1 MARAKSKA
9 AYMISAVAEQYG
21 VHPQTLRLYE
31 REGLL
36 KPSRSEGN
44 TRLYTAEDVERLE
57 VILHLTRDL
66 GVNLAGVEI
75 ILNMREK
82 MGRDAVADPGIHR
95 HAQPRTGG
103 PHGAPAGAR
112 RAHLADPGRQRPP
125 SGSPGPPQKLSAM
138 RHPTLSYIAP
148 FVAFI
153 AVMAVEKATGLPAA
167 WMYSLRVAVTLAVLL
182 IFSRS
187 LLTARPT
194 RPLLSALVG
203 AAVFALWIAPEVIFG
218 PAYRHFWPF
227 HNSITGAAA
236 SSIPFNLRRSLWF
249 LTLRTAS
256 CALLV
261 PPVEELFW
269 RGWAM
274 RWLIASDF
282 RKIPLGAYQASA
294 FWLVALMFA
303 AEHGPY
309 WEVGLATGIVYN
321 LWMVRTRNLTD
332 CIIAHAVTNGLLS
345 AYILATGH
353 LHYWL

>member
-1 MARAKSKA
+1 
-9 AYMISAVAEQYG
+9 
-21 VHPQTLRLYE
+21 
-31 REGLL
+31 
-36 KPSRSEGN
+36 
-44 TRLYTAEDVERLE
+44 
-57 VILHLTRDL
+57 
-66 GVNLAGVEI
+66 
-75 ILNMREK
+75 
-82 MGRDAVADPGIHR
+82 
-95 HAQPRTGG
+95 
-103 PHGAPAGAR
+103 
-112 RAHLADPGRQRPP
+112 
-125 SGSPGPPQKLSAM
+125 M